1 MTDNELLLAIS
12 DLIDKKLDSK
22 LQPLQDDITSIKIDI
37 ENTIKPQLQLLSE
50 NYVPAA
56 KRFEKASA
64 KIEAMQADIDILKKV
79 VTEHSDK
86 LKRIA

>member
-86 LKRIA
+86 LNRIA

>member
-12 DLIDKKLDSK
+12 DLLDKKLDAK
-22 LQPLQDDITSIKIDI
+22 LQPLQDDITSIKLDI

-56 KRFEKASA
+56 KRFEKTATQ
-64 KIEAMQADIDILKKV
+64 IEAMKADIDILKKV
-79 VTEHSDK
+79 VAEHSEK
-86 LKRIA
+86 LNKTA